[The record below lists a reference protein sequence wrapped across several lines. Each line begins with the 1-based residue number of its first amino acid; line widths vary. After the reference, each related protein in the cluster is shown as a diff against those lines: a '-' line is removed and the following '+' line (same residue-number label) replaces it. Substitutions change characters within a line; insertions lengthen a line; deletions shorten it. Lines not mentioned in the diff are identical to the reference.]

1 MIVDFTEDITVDN
14 ASTSNG
20 STFFLGELYA
30 NAFQFEDVE
39 SVEFQ
44 INGSCEA
51 FWEFLQAGECNIT
64 DRATWEQIQ
73 SQWENG

>member
-1 MIVDFTEDITVDN
+1 
-14 ASTSNG
+14 
-20 STFFLGELYA
+20 LYA

-51 FWEFLQAGECNIT
+51 FWEFLQAGPVCNVL
-64 DRATWEQIQ
+64 DRTGWEQMQ
-73 SQWENG
+73 SQWESG